1 MRGEGL
7 GCMGVTWAALDCH
20 GLRVASAALGYLVM
34 ALAALGGGAWDVLG
48 RLGGLGCLEMA
59 WAALG

>member
-34 ALAALGGGAWDVLG
+34 ALAALGGTWDVLDC
-48 RLGGLGCLEMA
+48 LGGLGCREMA
-59 WAALG
+59 WAALW

>member
-1 MRGEGL
+1 
-7 GCMGVTWAALDCH
+7 MGVTWAALDCH

-34 ALAALGGGAWDVLG
+34 ALAALGGGTWDVLG
-48 RLGGLGCLEMA
+48 CREMA